1 MRKFSITLLT
11 VLMMGYAFLYVP
23 ILILIAFS
31 FNKSRLV
38 TVWDGFSLRWYESL
52 WHNDQLL
59 NAAWVS
65 LKVATLS
72 ATLSI
77 LLGTLAALVLA
88 RFGRFKGRTLLSGLV
103 TAPLVMPEVI
113 TGLSLLIL
121 FVSLKQVLGWPETR
135 GVLTITIAHTTLA
148 IAYVTAIIQS
158 RLSGF
163 DNTLI
168 EAALDLGARP
178 LKAFFL
184 ITLPLIAPALGAG
197 WLLAFALSLD
207 DLVIASFVSGPGSTT
222 LPMVIFS
229 SVKLGV
235 TPQINALA
243 TLIVVFVSLGV
254 LVSGWLIFRKSK
266 EKVIKIK
273 IGTYK
278 NAYPIIRT
286 VSNVIENL
294 RIKLKH
300 PLEFFGDALTIQW
313 EKQEI

>member
-1 MRKFSITLLT
+1 MRKFSVTLLT
-11 VLMMGYAFLYVP
+11 FLMMGYAFLYVP
-23 ILILIAFS
+23 IFILIAFS

-38 TVWDGFSLRWYESL
+38 TVWDGFSLRWYKSL

-59 NAAWVS
+59 GAAWVS

-77 LLGTLAALVLA
+77 ILGTLAALVLV
-88 RFGRFKGRTLLSGLV
+88 RFGRFKGRTLFSGLV

-121 FVSLKQVLGWPETR
+121 FVSMKQLLGWPETR

-148 IAYVTAIIQS
+148 IAYVTAIIQT

-266 EKVIKIK
+266 EKI
-273 IGTYK
+273 
-278 NAYPIIRT
+278 
-286 VSNVIENL
+286 S
-294 RIKLKH
+294 
-300 PLEFFGDALTIQW
+300 
-313 EKQEI
+313 